1 MRKEDELK
9 LTDQQGALIDEL
21 VRVGADIVA
30 RQMTKASAGNLSIR
44 DPEDKDSFFVTN
56 SGGWL
61 DQLDRGSF
69 AKMSVGG
76 EILEGTLEP
85 STEWRMHAR
94 GYAARK
100 DALAIIHAHPK
111 HSVLLDALNKK
122 IRFFTLDHIS
132 YVRSYG
138 LAPFEPNGSSELAE
152 DVAAQFEHHDVVI
165 MSHHGAVA
173 LGDSVTAAYRKVLN
187 LEDAAEMTY
196 RALILGDETSA
207 FPENQTLS
215 VHN

>member
-1 MRKEDELK
+1 VRKEDGLK
-9 LTDQQGALIDEL
+9 LSEQQGALIDEL
-21 VRVGADIVA
+21 VRVGTDIVA

-44 DPEDKDSFFVTN
+44 DPEDKDLFFVTN
-56 SGGWL
+56 SASWL
-61 DQLDRGSF
+61 DQLDRSSF
-69 AKMSVGG
+69 TKMSIGG
-76 EILEGTLEP
+76 EILEGDSEP

-94 GYAARK
+94 SYSARK
-100 DALAIIHAHPK
+100 DAQAVIHAHPK
-111 HSVLLDALNKK
+111 HSVLLDALNRK

-138 LAPFEPNGSSELAE
+138 LAPFEPNGSIELAQH
-152 DVAAQFEHHDVVI
+152 VAGQFDHHDLVI
-165 MSHHGAVA
+165 MSNHGAA
-173 LGDSVTAAYRKVLN
+173 SLGDSVTAAYRKILN

-196 RALILGDETSA
+196 RALLLGDETSA